1 MGITALCV
9 ELAEILINMN
19 RFDLRLAGFHN
30 SFLVWILVKE
40 VNAFKCTYVF
50 FLKEATSA
58 KFQLAAFLVRYGQR
72 FKHA

>member
-1 MGITALCV
+1 MGIAALCV

-50 FLKEATSA
+50 FLKEATSD
-58 KFQLAAFLVRYGQR
+58 
-72 FKHA
+72 